1 MYPNISYLLNDL
13 FGIYIPLPIQT
24 FGFFVALAFIFS
36 SWTLSLEL
44 KRKEKEGL
52 IKAVKRSKKIGEKI
66 STFQL
71 LSAAAVGFIIAYK
84 LVYAALNYSNFVADP
99 QGIILSGEG
108 HFLGGILGALLNS
121 YLKYKEAKKQELDK
135 PKTISETVHPYQ
147 LVGNITMIAAISGII
162 GAKLFH
168 NLENMDDFMA
178 DPIGQLLS
186 FSGLTFYGG
195 LICGA
200 IAVIY
205 YTKKYGINYKIISDA
220 AAPGLM
226 LAYGIGR
233 MGCHFSGD
241 GDWGITNLAPKPE
254 WMSFLP
260 DWTWAYTYP
269 NNVINAGV
277 PIEGCV
283 GNYCNELL
291 YPVFPTPIYE
301 IAMALALFG
310 LLWALRKRIT
320 ITGVLFGIYMIV
332 NGLERFFI
340 EKIRVNTKYILFG
353 QEITQAELISFAMI
367 ISGLVIVY
375 WLYTQ
380 AKKGQ
385 TS

>member
-13 FGIYIPLPIQT
+13 FGINIPLPIQT
-24 FGFFVALAFIFS
+24 FGFFVAIAFLLS

-44 KRKEKEGL
+44 KRKEEEGL
-52 IKAVKRSKKIGEKI
+52 ISATKRKKIIGKKVSPLDLI
-66 STFQL
+66 VH
-71 LSAAAVGFIIAYK
+71 AIVGFLVGYK
-84 LVYAALNYSNFVADP
+84 LLYAGLNYSDFVNNP
-99 QGIILSGEG
+99 QGMILSSEG
-108 HFLGGILGALLNS
+108 HFLGGLIFAFINA
-121 YLKYKEAKKQELDK
+121 YMKYREVKKEKLDR
-135 PKTISETVHPYQ
+135 PKTITETVHPYQ

-200 IAVIY
+200 VAVIY

-310 LLWALRKRIT
+310 LLWALRKRIN
-320 ITGVLFGIYMIV
+320 IAGMLFGIYMIV

-340 EKIRVNTKYILFG
+340 EKIRVNTKYIIFEK
-353 QEITQAELISFAMI
+353 EITQAELISFGLI
-367 ISGLVIVY
+367 ITGIIIVY
-375 WLYTQ
+375 RLYAINRIKVIT
-380 AKKGQ
+380 
-385 TS
+385 

>member
-13 FGIYIPLPIQT
+13 FGINIPLPIQT
-24 FGFFVALAFIFS
+24 FGFFVAIAFLLS

-44 KRKEKEGL
+44 KRKEEEG
-52 IKAVKRSKKIGEKI
+52 
-66 STFQL
+66 L
-71 LSAAAVGFIIAYK
+71 LSATKRKKIIGNKVSPQGLIVQAIVGFLVGYK
-84 LVYAALNYSNFVADP
+84 LLYSGLNYSDFVNNP
-99 QGIILSGEG
+99 QGMILSNEG
-108 HFLGGILGALLNS
+108 HFVGGLIGAFINAS
-121 YLKYKEAKKQELDK
+121 MKYREVKKEELEK
-135 PKTISETVHPYQ
+135 PKTITETVHPYQ

-168 NLENMDDFMA
+168 NLENLDEFMA

-205 YTKKYGINYKIISDA
+205 YTKKHGINYKIISDA

-260 DWTWAYTYP
+260 EWTWAYTYP

-310 LLWALRKRIT
+310 LLWALRKRIN
-320 ITGVLFGIYMIV
+320 IAGMLFGIYMIV

-340 EKIRVNTKYILFG
+340 EKIRVNTKYIIFEK
-353 QEITQAELISFAMI
+353 EITQAELISFGLI
-367 ISGLVIVY
+367 ITGIIIVY
-375 WLYTQ
+375 RLY
-380 AKKGQ
+380 AIHRKKVI
-385 TS
+385 T

>member
-1 MYPNISYLLNDL
+1 
-13 FGIYIPLPIQT
+13 
-24 FGFFVALAFIFS
+24 VALAFIFS
-36 SWTLSLEL
+36 SWTLALEL
-44 KRKEKEGL
+44 KRKEKIAL
-52 IKAVKRSKKIGEKI
+52 IKAVKRPKVVGQKI
-66 STFQL
+66 STTQL
-71 LSAAAVGFIIAYK
+71 LSAAAVGFIIGYK
-84 LVYAALNYSNFVADP
+84 LLYAALNYSEFVGNP
-99 QGIILSGEG
+99 QAVILSSEG
-108 HFLGGILGALLNS
+108 HFVGGLIGAILNAF
-121 YLKYKEAKKQELDK
+121 LKHREYKKQELDQ
-135 PKTISETVHPYQ
+135 PKTVSETVHPYQ
-147 LVGNITMIAAISGII
+147 LVGNITMIAAVAGIL
-162 GAKLFH
+162 GAKIFH
-168 NLENMDDFMA
+168 NLENIDDFLA

-205 YTKKYGINYKIISDA
+205 YAKKYGINYKIISDA

-254 WMSFLP
+254 WLSFLP
-260 DWTWAYTYP
+260 DWAWAYTYP
-269 NNVINAGV
+269 HNVINAGV

-283 GNYCNELL
+283 GPYCNELL

-301 IAMALALFG
+301 IVMALGLFA
-310 LLWALRKRIT
+310 LLWYLRKRIN
-320 ITGVLFGIYMIV
+320 IAGMLFGIYMVV

-340 EKIRVNTKYILFG
+340 EKIRVNTKYVLFE

-375 WLYTQ
+375 RLYTQ
-380 AKKGQ
+380 HKKIQ
-385 TS
+385 TTEAT